1 MRHGKSGNR
10 LSRNQSLRK
19 ATLRDL
25 AKATLLQE
33 RICTTRAK
41 AKEARKLIDKLITLG
56 KKDTLAARRRAF
68 AILCDHTLVSQLFGQ
83 TAPRFKARNGGY
95 TRIIPYIQRGGDNA
109 QLAFLELTE
118 KTRTIIT
125 GQKRVKA
132 TKEAGD
138 TVTVS
143 EGPHRPQTGHSQ
155 ELAGHSQLLA
165 ETKPAAGTERP
176 SVTATPTT
184 HSKADVK
191 STPKATSKGFFK
203 KMFQRKTGAE

>member
-41 AKEARKLIDKLITLG
+41 AKEARKLIDQLITLG

-68 AILCDHTLVSQLFGQ
+68 AILCDHNIVSRLFSH
-83 TAPRFKARNGGY
+83 TAPRFKARKGGY
-95 TRIIPYIQRGGDNA
+95 TRIISYVQRAGDNA
-109 QLAFLELTE
+109 NLAFLELTE
-118 KTRTIIT
+118 KSRTMIT

-132 TKEAGD
+132 AKEEKEAASA
-138 TVTVS
+138 VS
-143 EGPHRPQTGHSQ
+143 EAQI
-155 ELAGHSQLLA
+155 
-165 ETKPAAGTERP
+165 KPAAGP
-176 SVTATPTT
+176 AKGGVAPTATPVAGGAPTT
-184 HSKADVK
+184 HSKADVQA
-191 STPKATSKGFFK
+191 TPKAAAKPTGLRKL
-203 KMFQRKTGAE
+203 FQRKTGAE

>member
-19 ATLRDL
+19 ATLRDM
-25 AKATLLQE
+25 AKAVFLQE

-56 KKDTLAARRRAF
+56 KKDTLASRRRAF
-68 AILCDHTLVSQLFGQ
+68 AILCDHTLVSQLFKI
-83 TAPRFKARNGGY
+83 TAPRFKARTGGY

-109 QLAFLELTE
+109 ALAFLELTE
-118 KTRTIIT
+118 KSRTIIT

-132 TKEAGD
+132 VKEAGN
-138 TVTVS
+138 VKKVS
-143 EGPHRPQTGHSQ
+143 E
-155 ELAGHSQLLA
+155 A
-165 ETKPAAGTERP
+165 ETKPATPAPAATP

-191 STPKATSKGFFK
+191 STPKVTSKGFFK